1 MKNNKNYFIQPLLP
15 LLMVLLYLSCEK
27 DMTSIKPGSNG
38 EEKLLLTGQVVEKQG
53 GSPVAGAVVKVLKN
67 QVSDTTD
74 SKGSIRLEGLS
85 PGADTIVVAVP
96 AYLCCRSRLPDSSGD
111 SANRGKQPT
120 AHLVFNECAYPRD
133 PAESNR
139 TFGHYGRADRAGH
152 LYGHRFQRIV
162 FI

>member
-96 AYLCCRSRLPDSSGD
+96 AYLILQEIVQIEENS
-111 SANRGKQPT
+111 QPLT
-120 AHLVFNECAYPRD
+120 LSLTSVLTHVTLQNPI
-133 PAESNR
+133 P
-139 TFGHYGRADRAGH
+139 ADRFY
-152 LYGHRFQRIV
+152 LRI
-162 FI
+162 